1 MQFSFV
7 GAEQAPDLAWL
18 AEGLRQELTA
28 RGHQYVAEPV
38 PDIRLVFNFI
48 DRENPRP
55 YRRRGQATFV
65 VGVGFSPEVPGPDET
80 LQAGYPLLV
89 RSLSNLFIHVS
100 GNNSQPKVDFITLEQ
115 GAYSVEYRA
124 DDEAAFYKEVVDRLS
139 PLASSQLVVNN
150 EYVPDLPEELWQG
163 DEITEQLIAAGR
175 RLDALDLL
183 PAPFPIEEILPP
195 EDFRHVQRLYGLGGL
210 SYGNLSARRDR
221 DTFWMSA
228 SGVNKA
234 KLKDIGRDVLLVTDY
249 DEANKAM
256 VLSVPPDVKPR
267 RVSVDA
273 IEHWMI
279 YKEHPEVGAI
289 VHVHAWMEGI
299 ASTEVNY
306 PCGTLQLAEAVA
318 ELVRQAP
325 DPSRAVIGL
334 RNHGLTVTGH
344 NLEDIFDRLE
354 GNIIRQVPMT

>member
-1 MQFSFV
+1 MQFTFV
-7 GAEQAPDLAWL
+7 GVDRQPALAWL
-18 AEGLRQELTA
+18 ADGLREHLTA
-28 RGHQYVAEPV
+28 QGYEHVPEPV
-38 PDIRLVFNFI
+38 PDIRLVFNFF
-48 DRENPRP
+48 DPEDPRP

-65 VGVGFSPEVPGPDET
+65 VGVVAVPQVPEDV
-80 LQAGYPLLV
+80 LRAGYPLLV
-89 RSLSNLFIHVS
+89 RSLSNLLLYVS
-100 GNNSQPKVDFITLEQ
+100 GSSGDPRFHFITLEQ
-115 GAYSVEYRA
+115 GAYPVEYRPE
-124 DDEAAFYKEVVDRLS
+124 DKDAFFRTLIKRLA
-139 PLASSQLVVNN
+139 PLATSELVVNN
-150 EYVPDLPEELWQG
+150 VFVPDLPEELWEG
-163 DEITEQLIAAGR
+163 DEITRQLTLAGQ

-210 SYGNLSARRDR
+210 SYGNLSARRDT

-234 KLKDIGRDVLLVTDY
+234 KLEEIGRDILLVTGY
-249 DEANKAM
+249 DPENKAM
-256 VLSVPPDVKPR
+256 ILSVPPHVKPR

-299 ASTEVNY
+299 PSTEVNY
-306 PCGTLQLAEAVA
+306 PCGTRQLAEAVA

-325 DPSRAVIGL
+325 DPSQAVIGL
-334 RNHGLTVTGH
+334 RNHGLTVTGRS
-344 NLEDIFDRLE
+344 LDDIFDRLE
-354 GNIIRQVPMT
+354 GRIVRQVPMT